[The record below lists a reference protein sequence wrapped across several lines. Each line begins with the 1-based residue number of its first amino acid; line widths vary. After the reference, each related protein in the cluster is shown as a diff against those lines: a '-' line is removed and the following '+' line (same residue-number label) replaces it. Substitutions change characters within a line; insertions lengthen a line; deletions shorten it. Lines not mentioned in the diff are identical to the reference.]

1 MDKNSTLTERT
12 GSLLA
17 TRIVVRDKD
26 GYGDTLP
33 KFGTLRRLTLINYTI
48 VYLVQLGRD
57 REVFAL
63 KNTPCSSQLIYVL
76 AMVMRYQLFY

>member
-57 REVFAL
+57 REVKLRL
-63 KNTPCSSQLIYVL
+63 KIHHVQAS
-76 AMVMRYQLFY
+76 LFMCWPWL